1 MPIKMKTTILSIL
14 LLLLLSSY
22 KTYTVLE
29 DKNQNQ
35 LIALESKELLFERE
49 LYHKIIIRSTTF
61 SENFAVEIDGTSVST
76 KNLYKRQG
84 LQLLSKKESS
94 LIYKKRIE
102 NFFSVNEE
110 KVLAQLN

>member
-1 MPIKMKTTILSIL
+1 MKTTILSIL

-22 KTYTVLE
+22 KTYTVVE

-35 LIALESKELLFERE
+35 LIALECKEPLFEKE

-61 SENFAVEIDGTSVST
+61 SESFTVEIDGTSVST

-84 LQLLSKKESS
+84 LQLLSKKES
-94 LIYKKRIE
+94 LVAYKEIIGKT
-102 NFFSVNEE
+102 FSINER
-110 KVLAQLN
+110 KLLTQLD